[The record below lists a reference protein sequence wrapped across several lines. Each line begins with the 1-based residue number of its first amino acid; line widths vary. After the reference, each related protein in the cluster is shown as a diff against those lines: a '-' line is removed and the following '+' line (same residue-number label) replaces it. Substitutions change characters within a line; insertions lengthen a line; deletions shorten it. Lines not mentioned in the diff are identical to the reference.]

1 MGATPLPAF
10 FLPEFRVR
18 AEEPMQHQSL
28 FKSLLGRKVAFG
40 ATLGGAVLF
49 MIFGVM
55 IWGGFN
61 WGMEAT
67 NTEQFCITCHEMQE
81 NVYVEYTGTVHDA
94 NRSGVKAT
102 CPDCHVPRPWLHKM
116 RRKIQA
122 SNEVLH
128 KILGTVDTPE
138 KFEEHR
144 LTMAR
149 RVWDAMKSTDS
160 RECRNCHDWDTMNP
174 ERQKP
179 RARNQH
185 LFAMQ
190 NGNTCIDCHKG
201 IAHKQV
207 HKQLAEEELEKWAQ
221 PIAAYKTEVPESFKQ
236 GLARAEAAE
245 AEAEAERQEA
255 SRKDRE
261 RRKEQALAQQ
271 QKIDAAVAQALAD
284 YQARQS
290 AEQAAG
296 QAQGAVAAT
305 VEAPAARG
313 FGVDWSDVPER
324 LITLFY
330 PGQTSMEWTLVGKY
344 HGGALPFKA
353 GDRCVTCHDKE
364 TADMGVKMVTGQKA
378 EPTPPEGKRPAIPV
392 TVQAAHDDDN
402 LYLRFQWEAGEHV
415 PVPFVDGGKMDPD
428 NQVKLAVMFATD
440 EVEYASQAGCWGTC
454 HHDLRSMPEHPD
466 DPAASGLP
474 LDFTKG
480 VTKYIK
486 ESRTKVEEKGRRG
499 KKLGG
504 WDKLKDAA
512 ALQAEMDAH
521 KYMDLLRWNTSGKVE
536 NGHVLAQRIMDGGA
550 PVEAQG
556 WEEAGIWTVV
566 IKRPLK
572 SDQAGDTSL
581 EPGTLYNFGFAIHD
595 DYANARFHHVS
606 LGYKLGLDNTDAEV
620 NAVKAPVTAPAP
632 ATAAAPLP
640 VPAKTPT
647 AAPSAEAA
655 VDQGIDWSKA
665 GERLITLF
673 YPGQTSMEWT
683 LVGKYHGGAL
693 PFKAGDRC
701 VTCHDK
707 ETADMGVKMVTG
719 QKAEPTPPEGKR
731 PAIPV
736 TVQATHDADNLYLR
750 FQWEAGEHVPVPFV
764 DGGKMD
770 PDNQV
775 KLAVMFATDEVEY
788 ASQAGCWGTCH
799 HDLRSMP
806 EHPDDPAASGLALD
820 FANGVTKY
828 IKESRTKVEEKGRRG
843 KKLGGWDKLKDA
855 AALQAEM
862 DAHKYMDLL
871 RVNSGKGS
879 TENGHVLDQRI
890 MSGGSGIQAGIKEEA
905 GYWTVTLKRPLKS
918 DKPGDVGIEPGTL
931 YNFGFAIHDDY
942 ANARFH
948 HVSLGYKLGLDHA
961 EAEVNAVGQ

>member
-1 MGATPLPAF
+1 
-10 FLPEFRVR
+10 
-18 AEEPMQHQSL
+18 MQHQSL

-49 MIFGVM
+49 MVIGVI

-61 WGMEAT
+61 WSMEAT
-67 NTEQFCITCHEMQE
+67 NTEQFCISCHEMQE

-102 CPDCHVPRPWLHKM
+102 CPDCHVPRPWLHKI

-185 LFAMQ
+185 LFAME

-201 IAHKQV
+201 IAHKAV
-207 HKQLAEEELEKWAQ
+207 HKQLSEEELEKWAR
-221 PIAAYKTEVPESFKQ
+221 PIDTYKTEIPESFTQ

-245 AEAEAERQEA
+245 AEAEAKRQEE
-255 SRKDRE
+255 SQKERE
-261 RRKEQALAQQ
+261 RRKAQALAQQ
-271 QKIDAAVAQALAD
+271 QKIEQAVAQALEA
-284 YQARQS
+284 YKT
-290 AEQAAG
+290 QAAG
-296 QAQGAVAAT
+296 QTASTPVSAT
-305 VEAPAARG
+305 AARG
-313 FGVDWSDVPER
+313 FGIDWSASPER

-364 TADMGVKMVTGQKA
+364 TADMGVKMVSGQKA

-392 TVQAAHDDDN
+392 TVQAAYDDAN
-402 LYLRFQWEAGEHV
+402 LYLKFQWEGGDHM
-415 PVPFVDGGKMDPD
+415 PVPFVDGGKMDPE

-440 EVEYASQAGCWGTC
+440 QVEYASQAGCWGTC
-454 HHDLRSMPEHPD
+454 HHDLRSMPEHPE
-466 DPAASGLP
+466 DPAASGLA
-474 LDFTKG
+474 LDFSRG
-480 VTKYIK
+480 VSKYIK
-486 ESRTKVEEKGRRG
+486 ESRTSVEEKGRRG

-512 ALQAEMDAH
+512 AIQAELDAH
-521 KYMDLLRWNTSGKVE
+521 KFMDLLRWNSGGKVE
-536 NGHVLAQRIMDGGA
+536 NGHVLEQRIMSGGSDI
-550 PVEAQG
+550 EAQG

-566 IKRPLK
+566 VKRPLK
-572 SDQAGDTSL
+572 SDKPGDL
-581 EPGTLYNFGFAIHD
+581 GIEPGILYNFGFAIHD
-595 DYANARFHHVS
+595 DYSNARFHHVS
-606 LGYKLGLDNTDAEV
+606 LGYKLGLDNPDAEV
-620 NAVKAPVTAPAP
+620 NAVKAQVSAPAGGVAP
-632 ATAAAPLP
+632 SAVPSAAAAP
-640 VPAKTPT
+640 
-647 AAPSAEAA
+647 AAGAA
-655 VDQGIDWSKA
+655 VDSGVDWSKA

-701 VTCHDK
+701 ITCHDK

-736 TVQATHDADNLYLR
+736 TVQATHDVDNLYLR
-750 FQWEAGEHVPVPFV
+750 FQWEGGEHVPVPFV

-788 ASQAGCWGTCH
+788 ASQSGCWGTCH

-806 EHPDDPAASGLALD
+806 EHPEDPAAAGLALQLGQ
-820 FANGVTKY
+820 GVTKY
-828 IKESRTKVEEKGRRG
+828 IKESRTKVEEQGRRG

-855 AALQAEM
+855 AALQAEL

-871 RVNSGKGS
+871 RVNSGDGS
-879 TENGHVLDQRI
+879 TENGHILEQRV
-890 MSGGSGIQAGIKEEA
+890 MNGGSGFQATVKEEA
-905 GYWTVTLKRPLKS
+905 GYWTVTMKRPLKS
-918 DKPGDVGIEPGTL
+918 DKPGDVAIEPGTL

-948 HVSLGYKLGLDHA
+948 HVSLGYKLGLNNPD
-961 EAEVNAVGQ
+961 AEVNAVAQQ